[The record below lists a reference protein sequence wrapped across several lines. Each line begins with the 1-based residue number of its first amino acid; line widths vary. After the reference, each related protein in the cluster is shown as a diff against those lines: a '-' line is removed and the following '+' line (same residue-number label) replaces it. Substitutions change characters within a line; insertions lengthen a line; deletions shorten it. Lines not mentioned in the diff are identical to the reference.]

1 MIHLCEI
8 GLSSPSCEQTSLM
21 QQPLSCNCRTI
32 NVHNILWCLFSLKS
46 CAVCAIIFFDVCDH
60 SHTVLD
66 TMMALIIA
74 MLWDSTE
81 TQRHK
86 WACMWHRM
94 VGGAV
99 SRYADMVQY
108 GRNQMSIKN
117 KVNWAYVYK
126 FSCIITLNGCVDVD
140 GKAQQNVAS
149 LFCPRWKWSKSQE
162 PVHEQAK
169 SVKKKCIRFRNIF
182 RSEIHWCETSSPF
195 FFLRVCHLFFVPWT
209 FPLPF
214 ASIWCDTSSIAIWF
228 CHFGVFFFFFFMHMF
243 STSNLIIYKKPG
255 NERAPN
261 TTNRKCFCVEIA
273 RTPTHPHQSRA
284 EKFLSHYFVFLV
296 HFFFG
301 CEHENE

>member
-1 MIHLCEI
+1 MFAITVTQYLIQWWHWSLRCCEI
-8 GLSSPSCEQTSLM
+8 LQKHNG
-21 QQPLSCNCRTI
+21 I
-32 NVHNILWCLFSLKS
+32 NGY
-46 CAVCAIIFFDVCDH
+46 VCD
-60 SHTVLD
+60 
-66 TMMALIIA
+66 
-74 MLWDSTE
+74 TE
-81 TQRHK
+81 WNT
-86 WACMWHRM
+86 AAAA
-94 VGGAV
+94 GAAV
-99 SRYADMVQY
+99 SRYADMMQY

-149 LFCPRWKWSKSQE
+149 LFCPRWKWSKSQK

-195 FFLRVCHLFFVPWT
+195 FSLRVCHLFFVPWT

-273 RTPTHPHQSRA
+273 RTPTHTKAVQKSFYRIILYFLCTFFLDASMRTSKSERRRGRGRVFECDYHWEAASIEHALHFKWKRPTCHSQS
-284 EKFLSHYFVFLV
+284 
-296 HFFFG
+296 
-301 CEHENE
+301 